1 MQEDEVGSVRQ
12 ASMASKVLEVAAT
25 LPGSELAPLKAEVQD
40 EEVGSSRQAVTV
52 SRVDEREE
60 HVAVEQELEDEELP
74 PPSDMGRL
82 DAVLR
87 MQRVVSK

>member
-1 MQEDEVGSVRQ
+1 MQEDEAGSARQ
-12 ASMASKVLEVAAT
+12 ASMASTVLEVAAR

-40 EEVGSSRQAVTV
+40 EEVGSSKQAVTV

-60 HVAVEQELEDEELP
+60 HVAVEHELEDEEPP

-87 MQRVVSK
+87 M